1 MQWINEKARELT
13 QGAIRVMFD
22 KANNMSN
29 VISMGIGESD
39 MPTPKLI
46 CEAGAEALLHYL
58 E

>member
-1 MQWINEKARELT
+1 MDQRKARELT